1 MKKFIGLFLASVL
14 LISGCS
20 GSGGNDKKTVTCN
33 LDMEGNTIKYELGYD
48 SDEKIKT
55 IKGTVAI
62 ESEEEIDDDQMK
74 MIESLYSSMFDKIEG
89 IDYELSQDKSD
100 KKKVTIVI
108 DIDLDKYDAEEDA
121 LGMFAT
127 ISDKDNISKLKVSDM
142 VKSFEAAGGDCGEV
156 K

>member
-1 MKKFIGLFLASVL
+1 MKKFIGLFLVSVL
-14 LISGCS
+14 LVSGCS
-20 GSGGNDKKTVTCN
+20 SSGGNDKKTVTCN
-33 LDMEGNTIKYELGYD
+33 LEMEGNTIEYELGYD

-62 ESEEEIDDDQMK
+62 ESEEEIDDSQMK
-74 MIESLYSSMFDKIEG
+74 MVESLYSSMFDKIEG
-89 IDYELSQDKSD
+89 IGYELNQDKND

-108 DIDLDKYDAEEDA
+108 DIDLEKYDAEEDA

-127 ISDKDNISKLKVSDM
+127 VSDKGDISKLKVSDM
-142 VKSFEAAGGDCGEV
+142 VKGFEASGGECGEV